1 MAIKELTCNLE
12 LIGNPY
18 VWEETD
24 FNWSDV
30 DLTWE
35 GMSDLNGIII
45 LDVFKIHKGIRFKAD
60 LIVVK
65 RINYNGLQT
74 IKKVTPEL
82 PVIRET

>member
-12 LIGNPY
+12 FIGNPY
-18 VWEETD
+18 SWEETD
-24 FNWSDV
+24 SNWSDV
-30 DLTWE
+30 DLTWAS
-35 GMSDLNGIII
+35 MYNLDGIIM

-74 IKKVTPEL
+74 IKQVKPEL